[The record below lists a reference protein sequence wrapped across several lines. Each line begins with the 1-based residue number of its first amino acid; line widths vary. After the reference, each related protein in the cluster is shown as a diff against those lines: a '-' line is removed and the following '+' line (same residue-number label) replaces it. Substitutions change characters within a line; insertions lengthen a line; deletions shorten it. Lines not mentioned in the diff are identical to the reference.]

1 MVGRKRISFASER
14 LYFVCFLFAFSFMY
28 IVLNVSTMKSVLCL
42 QARNEA
48 ELLKSSIHKME
59 R

>member
-14 LYFVCFLFAFSFMY
+14 LYSFLFAFSFMY